1 SSRGAAHAA
10 SRMRRILTLSRERD
24 CRTAALAGAGAARPV
39 AGRGNPGS
47 LGRGERPRKRKR
59 TRRTSRGT
67 GGGLGAARRSCVQ
80 AHRLPP
86 RRSPRLQSEEH
97 MPDERDSH
105 AVSEPEYPDRR
116 HSAEVARPLPAITGD
131 EAVPRENETGR
142 DRVAR
147 AAGAIGPDTVTDPLE
162 LMRLDDRPGQR
173 EG

>member
-1 SSRGAAHAA
+1 
-10 SRMRRILTLSRERD
+10 
-24 CRTAALAGAGAARPV
+24 
-39 AGRGNPGS
+39 
-47 LGRGERPRKRKR
+47 
-59 TRRTSRGT
+59 
-67 GGGLGAARRSCVQ
+67 
-80 AHRLPP
+80 
-86 RRSPRLQSEEH
+86 

-105 AVSEPEYPDRR
+105 AVSEHEYPDRR

-173 EG
+173 EGRG